1 MLPWLCPPTFECVC
15 LNMEYHYSK
24 SFGSPAFLL
33 KYGLVWG
40 IIERHTRLSV
50 SMKKGWRT
58 RRFQSATP
66 QLPRVSGST
75 YFGTST
81 HYHLYLTLLTLQS
94 LKDFWS
100 STWKPQALWVSL
112 GLITT
117 WSTDFKFPTANCGST
132 FKAPRLIVTGLET
145 RVLRFSTP
153 RLFRLCAEPTKVR
166 WSYSHSWNV
175 LFFFCGVQKPFCR
188 VLIPFHRG
196 WSHFKSSPNAL
207 LTCGFVQKWW
217 IDCIVFCQFEM

>member
-117 WSTDFKFPTANCGST
+117 WSWFQISNSKLRISIQGPSPHRHRFGDESIAVLYSSAVSIVCRATQSQMVIQPLLECTVFFLWSTETILSRLDSFPE
-132 FKAPRLIVTGLET
+132 RLIT
-145 RVLRFSTP
+145 FQIQP
-153 RLFRLCAEPTKVR
+153 
-166 WSYSHSWNV
+166 
-175 LFFFCGVQKPFCR
+175 
-188 VLIPFHRG
+188 
-196 WSHFKSSPNAL
+196 
-207 LTCGFVQKWW
+207 
-217 IDCIVFCQFEM
+217 

>member
-15 LNMEYHYSK
+15 LNMGYHYSK

-40 IIERHTRLSV
+40 IIERHTRLSL

-66 QLPRVSGST
+66 QLPSVSGST
-75 YFGTST
+75 YFETSA

-117 WSTDFKFPTANCGST
+117 STEFKFPANCGST
-132 FKAPRLIVTGLET
+132 SKAPRLIVTGLET

-153 RLFRLCAEPTKVR
+153 RLFRCAEPKSDGHTATLGMSCFLL
-166 WSYSHSWNV
+166 WSTETILSRLDSFPY
-175 LFFFCGVQKPFCR
+175 L
-188 VLIPFHRG
+188 LITFQMQP
-196 WSHFKSSPNAL
+196 
-207 LTCGFVQKWW
+207 
-217 IDCIVFCQFEM
+217 